1 MRKCV
6 AVLLMLVI
14 ALAGGCALAESGA
27 PKTGGTVVVGLSYEP
42 DTMNV
47 YSTHLL
53 GDVQATMV
61 EGLLVPDENMAYQP
75 VLCLETPSLEN
86 GLIVIHEDGTMDITY
101 NLRQDVRW
109 HDGAPFTAADVAF
122 TWEALANE
130 AWIAESKDGVDQVTA
145 IDCPDDYTVIVHYKE
160 AFTDFASTLFTF
172 GILPKHVCEGVD
184 LNENTGYNVAPV
196 GTGPYK
202 FAEWVPGEYIKV
214 VANADYYGDGPY
226 LDAIYFRFITD
237 ENTRIAQLKTGE
249 IDFAYGL
256 TYENYN
262 EVAAIE
268 GTTTETM
275 SMNSWRY
282 LAFNNA
288 VPGLNEVAVR
298 QAIAYGIDRDA
309 LVNQLFN
316 GIPVV
321 WNQPWMPKDPFA
333 VQGFEGYSYDPEKAV
348 ALLEG
353 AGWILN
359 SDGVREKDGH
369 TLAMRISC
377 VAGRAVDEAVE
388 QVILAYLDQIGIKLT
403 IDNAA
408 ASTQTA
414 RLFAGEFDLACA
426 GWIVSPTTSR
436 SFLYGTDEV
445 LNRGRWSDPDF
456 DKIIYAINF
465 AMDEAERKELVAQA
479 VTIFNEQLPEYVLF
493 NTVDIVCMNSKLKG
507 VQLNPTNMTHFCHT
521 AGWYLEE

>member
-1 MRKCV
+1 MRKCISI
-6 AVLLMLVI
+6 LLLLVM
-14 ALAGGCALAESGA
+14 ALSVGSAAYLENA

-61 EGLLVPDENMAYQP
+61 EGLLVPDENMTYQP
-75 VLCLETPSLEN
+75 VLALETPSLEN
-86 GLIVIHEDGTMDITY
+86 GLIVINEGNTMDITY
-101 NLRQDVRW
+101 HLRQDVLW
-109 HDGAPFTAADVAF
+109 HDGEKFTAEDVVF
-122 TWEALANE
+122 TWEALSND
-130 AWIAESKDGVDQVTA
+130 AWDAESKDGVDQVSS
-145 IDCPDDYTVIVHYKE
+145 IDTPDDYTVIVHYKA

-184 LNENTGYNVAPV
+184 LNENTGYNVAPI

-202 FAEWVPGEYIKV
+202 FSEWAPGEYIKV
-214 VANADYYGDGPY
+214 VANTDYYGDGPY

-256 TYENYN
+256 TYENYD
-262 EVAAIE
+262 EVSAIE
-268 GTTTETM
+268 GTTAYTM

-282 LAFNNA
+282 MAFNNNK
-288 VPGLNEVAVR
+288 PGLDEVAVR
-298 QAIAYGIDRDA
+298 QAIAYAIDRDA

-316 GIPVV
+316 GIPNV
-321 WNQPWMPKDPFA
+321 WSQPWQPKDPFA
-333 VQGFEGYSYDPEKAV
+333 VQGFEGYKYNPEKSA
-348 ALLEG
+348 ALLDE
-353 AGWILN
+353 AGWVLN
-359 SDGVREKDGH
+359 GSGVREKDGE
-369 TLAMRISC
+369 TLSFTISC

-388 QVILAYLDQIGIKLT
+388 QVVMAYLDEVGIKLT

-414 RLFAGEFDLACA
+414 RLYAGEFELACG

-436 SFLYGTDEV
+436 SFLYGTGEV
-445 LNRGRWSDPDF
+445 LNRGRWSNAEF
-456 DKIIYAINF
+456 DKIIYAIDF

-479 VTIFNEQLPEYVLF
+479 VKIFNEELPELALF
-493 NTVDIVCMNSKLKG
+493 NTVDIVCMNSRLKG
-507 VQLNPTNMTHFCHT
+507 VKLNPTNMTHFCQS
-521 AGWYLEE
+521 GSWYLD